1 MRLLAASTLLLALA
15 GSLTAAK
22 PPLSGQSLHWTPT
35 TEISELKLGSLDLTG
50 LEGQSI
56 EVLPFVDSRTNPTL
70 VGENREDADEGKVL
84 PVTTKDRVADFVALQ
99 TRTFLKNLGLP
110 IVESGAK
117 VQISGE
123 LISYFVTETGTYKG
137 DVRIKV
143 QVKVDGQ
150 IRWSGLALGSAKR
163 FGRSYR
169 MDNYNEVL
177 CDSLLDA
184 WAGLVRNPE
193 FMKALGAGK

>member
-1 MRLLAASTLLLALA
+1 MRLLAVSTLLLALA

-22 PPLSGQSLHWTPT
+22 PPLSGQNLRWTPT

-70 VGENREDADEGKVL
+70 VGENREDADEGKIL
-84 PVTTKDRVADFVALQ
+84 PVTTQDKVADFVASKS
-99 TRTFLKNLGLP
+99 RAFLKNLGLP
-110 IVESGAK
+110 IVEVSAK
-117 VQISGE
+117 VQIAGE
-123 LISYFVTETGTYKG
+123 LLSYFVTETGTYKG

-143 QVKVDGQ
+143 QIRVDGQ

-193 FMKALGAGK
+193 FMKALSAGK

>member
-1 MRLLAASTLLLALA
+1 MGLPTAAIPFFSLA

-22 PPLSGQSLHWTPT
+22 PPLVGQSLRWMPT
-35 TEISELKLGSLDLTG
+35 TEISELKLGSLNLTG
-50 LEGQSI
+50 LDGQSI
-56 EVLPFVDSRTNPTL
+56 EVVPFVESRTNPAL
-70 VGENREDADEGKVL
+70 VGENREDEDDGKIL
-84 PVTTKDRVADFVALQ
+84 PVTTKDKVVDFVAFQ
-99 TRTFLKNLGLP
+99 TRAFLRNLGMP
-110 IVESGAK
+110 VVESSAK
-117 VQISGE
+117 VQIAGE
-123 LISYFVTETGTYKG
+123 LLSYFVTETGTYKG

-143 QVKVDGQ
+143 QIRVDG
-150 IRWSGLALGSAKR
+150 RTVWSGLAMGSAKR